1 MKQVLTLLLFVLGT
15 SAFAATGDEH
25 TPPPSVETHETKECK
40 KANARQNVKSQE
52 AQREPVQREKPK
64 REGTTKTCTTAEKAP
79 LGLSG
84 YVVDF
89 VHSSNMKLVKLLLD

>member
-1 MKQVLTLLLFVLGT
+1 MKQVLTLLLFMLGT
-15 SAFAATGDEH
+15 AAFANNCDKS
-25 TPPPSVETHETKECK
+25 TPPTTETHETKESK
-40 KANARQNVKSQE
+40 KNNAKQTVKSQD
-52 AQREPVQREKPK
+52 AQKETLQREKPG

-89 VHSSNMKLVKLLLD
+89 VHNSNMKLVKLLLD